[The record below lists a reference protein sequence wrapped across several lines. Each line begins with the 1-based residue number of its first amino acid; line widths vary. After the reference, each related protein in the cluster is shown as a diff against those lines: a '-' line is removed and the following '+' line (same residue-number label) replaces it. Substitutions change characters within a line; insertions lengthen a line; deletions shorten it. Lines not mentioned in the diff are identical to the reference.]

1 MSRNTQRRSGLP
13 ALTRRIHFYAGLFIA
28 PFILIAA
35 LSGALYAIAPTLEN
49 VVYKD
54 VVKVTAPE
62 GGTGSE
68 VPLGEQVKA
77 AQAVHPELDVA
88 QVWPSS
94 KADESTRV
102 LLTDESLADNG
113 ELRSVFVNPYNGA
126 VLGDEPSYSGLGE
139 LPLRHWISATHKN
152 LHLGEVGELYSEL
165 AASWMWVVA
174 LGGLFLWWR
183 IARKRAL
190 TGLKNKNGHRRKVLN
205 LHGVLGAWL
214 LVGMLGLSAT
224 GITWS
229 VFAGNNVDRTI
240 TWLGGKAEPI
250 ETSLAAEPE
259 AAEAHAHAEHDHS
272 GASATNSLP
281 PALVANQAATVLETA
296 RAEGLT
302 GQVRLLVP
310 EDTDHAWQAS
320 ERWVP
325 WRFTSDAVSVN
336 GENGDVVDRLP
347 FSELPLFSKLTQW
360 GIYLHMGIMFGLPL
374 QIALAVLALGICA
387 MVVMGYIMW
396 WRRRP
401 TKNAVAGVPGQAELS
416 RKDWA
421 LLALIAIPVGLF
433 LPLLGI
439 SFAVMLAV
447 DRLLARRQKNVVASD
462 GNSGAGEQT
471 GHKAEKELQPA

>member
-1 MSRNTQRRSGLP
+1 MSRNTQQRSGLP

-54 VVKVTAPE
+54 VLRVTAPE
-62 GGTGSE
+62 GGAASE
-68 VPLGEQVKA
+68 VPLADQVKA
-77 AQAVHPELDVA
+77 AQGVHPDLDVA

-94 KADESTRV
+94 KADEATRV
-102 LLTDESLADNG
+102 LLIDESMADNG
-113 ELRSVFVNPYNGA
+113 ELRSVFVDPYNGT
-126 VLGDEPSYSGLGE
+126 VLGDEPSYAGLGE

-183 IARKRAL
+183 IARKRAP
-190 TGLKNKNGHRRKVLN
+190 TGLKNKNGRRRRVLN
-205 LHGVLGAWL
+205 LHGVLGTWL

-259 AAEAHAHAEHDHS
+259 AAEADAHAEHDHS
-272 GASATNSLP
+272 GAGATSSLS

-296 RAEGLT
+296 RAEGLA
-302 GQVRLLVP
+302 GQVRLFVP

-325 WRFTSDAVSVN
+325 WRLTSDAVSVD
-336 GENGDVVDRLP
+336 GANGDVVDRLP

-374 QIALAVLALGICA
+374 QIVLAVLALGICA

-401 TKNAVAGVPGQAELS
+401 TKNAVAGVPGQADLS
-416 RKDWA
+416 RTDWVIIA
-421 LLALIAIPVGLF
+421 LVAIPVGLF

-439 SFAVMLAV
+439 SFAAMLAV
-447 DRLLARRQKNVVASD
+447 DRLLAERRKAAIPAE
-462 GNSGAGEQT
+462 GNSATGAEADP
-471 GHKAEKELQPA
+471 KAGRELQPV